1 MNYEQTAKQILDL
14 VGGKTNISYATF
26 CMTRLRLTL
35 KDKGLLDNDA
45 IQNLPDIVGT
55 KYVGAQ
61 YQIIIGPD
69 VEHVYKAFCKL
80 CDIKENAGID
90 EKIESDLPVKK
101 EKLSVK
107 NIVNTLMD
115 VIGAC
120 VSPMLPIITAAG
132 LLKMIVA
139 ILGPSMFNI
148 LPETNDIMRLLTF
161 AGDAGFYFFPVY
173 VAYAGAKKFNTN
185 IPMALFIAGILLHPA
200 LIDIVNEGKPFTV
213 FGIPMILTTYS
224 MNFVPMIL
232 ITWAMS
238 YVEKFLNKIIPN
250 SLRALLFPLLLI
262 LIMLPLSLCILGPIG
277 NLLGQG
283 IANMIISLHT
293 IFGPITIGIVAA
305 LWPLLIATGMHQAL
319 IAIGLS
325 YIATTGCDTSILV
338 GAIVSNYP
346 MITIGLAFLIKAKTA
361 EDRSYGSSSFI
372 TLTLGGISEPTLF
385 GIILRYKKAIL
396 YLLTG
401 GLIGGIYAGIMK
413 VAVYFVGSGNILVLL
428 GFGGANPNSLIH
440 GVIACIIAFV
450 VTFVIAM
457 IFGFDSQPRKY
468 KSERNKA

>member
-1 MNYEQTAKQILDL
+1 MNYEETAKKILDL
-14 VGGKTNISYATF
+14 VGGKANISYATF

-45 IQNLPDIVGT
+45 IQNLPEVVGT

-61 YQIIIGPD
+61 YQVIIGPD

-80 CDIKENAGID
+80 CDIKENTGMD
-90 EKIESDLPVKK
+90 EKIDTDLPK

-107 NIVNTLMD
+107 KIVNNVMD

-120 VSPMLPIITAAG
+120 VAPMLPIITAAG

-139 ILGPSMFNI
+139 ILGPSMLNI
-148 LPETNDIMRLLTF
+148 LPETNDMMRLLTF
-161 AGDAGFYFFPVY
+161 VGDAGFYFFPVY

-185 IPMALFIAGILLHPA
+185 IPMALFIAGILLHPT
-200 LIDIVNEGKPFTV
+200 LINIVADGKPFTV

-224 MNFVPMIL
+224 MNFLPMIL
-232 ITWAMS
+232 ITWVMS
-238 YVEKFLNKIIPN
+238 YIEKFLNKIIPN
-250 SLRALLFPLLLI
+250 NLRALLFPLLLI

-277 NLLGQG
+277 SLLGQG
-283 IANMIISLHT
+283 IANAIIKLHT

-325 YIATTGCDTSILV
+325 YIATAGCDTSILV
-338 GAIVSNYP
+338 GAVISNYP
-346 MITIGLAFLIKAKTA
+346 MIAIGLAFLIKAKSA

-401 GLIGGIYAGIMK
+401 GFIGGIYAGIMK
-413 VAVYFVGSGNILVLL
+413 VAVYFIGSGNILVLL

-440 GVIACIIAFV
+440 GVIACVIAFI

-457 IFGFDSQPRKY
+457 IFGFDSQPRNRKL
-468 KSERNKA
+468 EIRRKA